1 MQSHH
6 EYGPS
11 AMIYDIHSFLN
22 MSGHRLKYHLEKK
35 NDDQIL
41 QMCDLSDTFF

>member
-35 NDDQIL
+35 KRRSN
-41 QMCDLSDTFF
+41 FANV